1 MKITNN
7 EIIKETILNELKE
20 IKVDRNNSISLY
32 TRLLAKNGNII
43 NDLEIKQLLIEIY
56 NYGYHIGMFRINSYV
71 NYY

>member
-43 NDLEIKQLLIEIY
+43 NDLEIRQLLIEIY
-56 NYGYHIGMFRINSYV
+56 NYGYHNGYFRN
-71 NYY
+71 